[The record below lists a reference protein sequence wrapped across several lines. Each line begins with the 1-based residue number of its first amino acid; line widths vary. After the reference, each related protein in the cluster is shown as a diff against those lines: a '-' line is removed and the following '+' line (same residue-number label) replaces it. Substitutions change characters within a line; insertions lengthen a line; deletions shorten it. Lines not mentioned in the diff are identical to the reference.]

1 MRAIVPEHKVRQ
13 NVPTGAAHGMR
24 EGVARVIK
32 VPTSDD
38 IWHLSIED
46 LLAPPGEPTR
56 TAGEGPFVIN
66 LRTSTTTIG
75 SPPKGLLPFDR
86 LHVYQ
91 LMRTHEGRPQFQ
103 LRLGIIESELQADTL
118 LSMVREHYPG
128 AIKERAED
136 DDKAAIAR
144 AACPAESAKPAA
156 AVADTKAPVVQVP
169 KKIAPPAARPAA
181 AKPAEHRLLDID
193 ELLAEDDDK
202 AATARAACP
211 AEPAKPAGAV
221 ADTKAPV
228 VQVSKKIAPPAARQA
243 AAKPAE
249 HSRWDIDELLPELA
263 AVRPPGREPT
273 PSTRAASKGERKPPK
288 LTTPRR
294 SAKTQTQHSAAAPR
308 ARPGAQSRPTP
319 PSEETRQSQPSRGV
333 TKPSPDKRGK
343 PLSVA
348 ANPVMSEP
356 RAPVS
361 PGQPL
366 AKTAQLSVDVSY
378 SVSQAARAPTSAVV
392 EEIDSDPNAITDR
405 VELLTPGIER
415 QIAAATEARL
425 PPGSGGGTESSI
437 ERKFLDVPRL
447 EPARPEPD
455 LRRLDPATA
464 TEPELVIT
472 ADSPAGDSVHAEP
485 CAATASPV
493 PAADAHA
500 NLPVASGEHSTAD
513 SGTLERVVAKIGALI
528 DSAETHQKSA
538 IALQSN
544 ADAFVEPAPP
554 SSSHELIAPE
564 PVSPIPTPHI
574 AQSASAQASAP
585 LMDSTQTVRALTPLE
600 LADGE
605 ASRWF
610 AIQLMLREEPIE
622 PEQVPM
628 LGIFSEYRLY
638 SVTGLEQDRLMHALR
653 VGFFSSELAAEAVA
667 GYLVTYF
674 DSPVI
679 KRVSIAERERFA
691 DSGLAARK
699 DVGASG
705 VHAVIEL
712 ATPAPLAER
721 RAAERRVAERRV
733 AERHVAERHVAE
745 RRVAERRVDAAPS
758 DSNKRA
764 AFEATSLWSR
774 LLRPRTR

>member
-1 MRAIVPEHKVRQ
+1 MV
-13 NVPTGAAHGMR
+13 
-24 EGVARVIK
+24 RVIK

-46 LLAPPGEPTR
+46 LLAPPREPAR

-66 LRTSTTTIG
+66 LRTSTVTIG

-91 LMRTHEGRPQFQ
+91 LMRSNEGRPQFQ

-118 LSMVREHYPG
+118 LSIVREHYPC

-144 AACPAESAKPAA
+144 AACPVEPVKPAE

-169 KKIAPPAARPAA
+169 KKIAPPAAR
-181 AKPAEHRLLDID
+181 
-193 ELLAEDDDK
+193 
-202 AATARAACP
+202 
-211 AEPAKPAGAV
+211 
-221 ADTKAPV
+221 
-228 VQVSKKIAPPAARQA
+228 QA
-243 AAKPAE
+243 APKPAE
-249 HSRWDIDELLPELA
+249 HSRWDIHDLLPALA

-273 PSTRAASKGERKPPK
+273 PPTRAASKGERKPPK
-288 LTTPRR
+288 LTIPRR
-294 SAKTQTQHSAAAPR
+294 SAKTQTPHFAAAPR

-319 PSEETRQSQPSRGV
+319 PLEETRQSQPSRGV
-333 TKPSPDKRGK
+333 SKTSPDKRGK

-348 ANPVMSEP
+348 PNPVMTEQ

-361 PGQPL
+361 LGQPL

-392 EEIDSDPNAITDR
+392 EGIESDPNAITDR
-405 VELLTPGIER
+405 VELLTLGIER
-415 QIAAATEARL
+415 QIAAATKARL
-425 PPGSGGGTESSI
+425 PPGSWGSTESSI

-455 LRRLDPATA
+455 LRRLDPAA
-464 TEPELVIT
+464 PTEPEPVIT
-472 ADSPAGDSVHAEP
+472 ADFPAGDSVHAEP

-500 NLPVASGEHSTAD
+500 NLPVAY
-513 SGTLERVVAKIGALI
+513 
-528 DSAETHQKSA
+528 SAETHQKSA
-538 IALQSN
+538 NALQSN
-544 ADAFVEPAPP
+544 ANVFVEPAPP

-564 PVSPIPTPHI
+564 PVSPIPPPRI
-574 AQSASAQASAP
+574 AQSASAQARAP
-585 LMDSTQTVRALTPLE
+585 LMDSTQTVRTLTPLE

-610 AIQLMLREEPIE
+610 AIQLMLREEPIDA
-622 PEQVPM
+622 EQVPK

-638 SVTGLEQDRLMHALR
+638 SVTGLEQDRVMHALR

-691 DSGLAARK
+691 DTGLAARK

-733 AERHVAERHVAE
+733 AER
-745 RRVAERRVDAAPS
+745 RVDAAPS
-758 DSNKRA
+758 DSSKRA
-764 AFEATSLWSR
+764 ALEATSLWSR
-774 LLRPRTR
+774 LLGPRTR